1 MAKQQ
6 VRKAETQ
13 KSLLSA
19 ASRSF
24 RSKGYAGVGVDGI
37 ARAAGATSGAF
48 YSHLG
53 SKDGAFLA
61 ALELGLDEVIETVPD
76 YQRRYNSSWP
86 EAFAR
91 YYLGSTHRRDLA
103 CGCAMTALSPDVVRS
118 NDETRGLYE
127 HKMKT
132 IAELI
137 AEGLEGESDD
147 EKLNKAWAFLSILIG
162 ALTTSRAMASED
174 QADAVASAA
183 FTSAMTVVGHD

>member
-24 RSKGYAGVGVDGI
+24 RSQGYAGVGVDGI

-118 NDETRGLYE
+118 NDETRKLYE

-183 FTSAMTVVGHD
+183 FTSSMTVVGHD

>member
-53 SKDGAFLA
+53 SKDRAFLA

-118 NDETRGLYE
+118 NDETRELYE

-137 AEGLEGESDD
+137 AKGLEGESDD
-147 EKLNKAWAFLSILIG
+147 ERLIKAWAFLSILIG

>member
-6 VRKAETQ
+6 IRKAETQ
-13 KSLLSA
+13 RSLLSA

-118 NDETRGLYE
+118 NDETRKLYE
-127 HKMKT
+127 HKMKA

-147 EKLNKAWAFLSILIG
+147 EKLNKAWVFLSILIG

-174 QADAVASAA
+174 QADTVASAA

>member
-118 NDETRGLYE
+118 NDETRELYE

-137 AEGLEGESDD
+137 AKGLEGESDD
-147 EKLNKAWAFLSILIG
+147 ERLIKAWAFLSILIG

-174 QADAVASAA
+174 QADAIASAA
-183 FTSAMTVVGHD
+183 FTSAMTAVGHD

>member
-61 ALELGLDEVIETVPD
+61 ALEQGLDEVIETVPD
-76 YQRRYNSSWP
+76 YQRRYSSSWP

-118 NDETRGLYE
+118 NDETREIYE

-147 EKLNKAWAFLSILIG
+147 EKLKKAWAFLSILIG

-183 FTSAMTVVGHD
+183 FASAMTVVGQD

>member
-13 KSLLSA
+13 RSLLSA

-61 ALELGLDEVIETVPD
+61 ALELGLDEVIDTVPD

-118 NDETRGLYE
+118 NDETRKLYE
-127 HKMKT
+127 HKMKA

>member
-13 KSLLSA
+13 KSLRAA

-76 YQRRYNSSWP
+76 YQRRYNSNWP

-118 NDETRGLYE
+118 NDETRELYE

-137 AEGLEGESDD
+137 AKGLEGESDD

-162 ALTTSRAMASED
+162 ALMTSRAMASED

-183 FTSAMTVVGHD
+183 FTSAMTVVGHE

>member
-118 NDETRGLYE
+118 NDETRELYE

-137 AEGLEGESDD
+137 AKGLEGESDD
-147 EKLNKAWAFLSILIG
+147 ERLIKAWAFLSILIG

>member
-76 YQRRYNSSWP
+76 YQRRYNSNWP

-118 NDETRGLYE
+118 NDETRELYE

-137 AEGLEGESDD
+137 AKGLEGESDD

-162 ALTTSRAMASED
+162 ALTTSRAMSSDD

>member
-118 NDETRGLYE
+118 NDETRELYE

-137 AEGLEGESDD
+137 AKGLEGESDD
-147 EKLNKAWAFLSILIG
+147 ERLIKAWAFLSILIG

-174 QADAVASAA
+174 QADAIASAA